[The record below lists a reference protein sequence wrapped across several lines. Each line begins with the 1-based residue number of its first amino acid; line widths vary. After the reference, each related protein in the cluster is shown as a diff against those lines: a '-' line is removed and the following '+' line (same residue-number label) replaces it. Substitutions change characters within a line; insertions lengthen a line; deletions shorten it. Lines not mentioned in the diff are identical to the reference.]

1 MLDFFYGQKIG
12 CLLGLMLAPVLF
24 PFCLLKA
31 LLGLL

>member
-1 MLDFFYGQKIG
+1 MLDFFRGSRIG

-24 PFCLLKA
+24 PICLLKA